1 MSVDEL
7 INELLEDP
15 NFRKEFYKKDLAF
28 EISEMIIDLRIKL
41 GLTQSKLAKK
51 IGTQQSS
58 IARLERGN
66 FLPSLSFLMKIAKA
80 LNIDLISPKFS
91 ILEKKDSFTNSE
103 SYNCPVYNKEMKSE
117 MQYFIPTIPEG
128 NKYLSININNKIY
141 ET

>member
-7 INELLEDP
+7 INELLEDS

-80 LNIDLISPKFS
+80 LNIDLIPPKFS
-91 ILEKKDSFTNSE
+91 ILEKKDSFANSE
-103 SYNCPVYNKEMKSE
+103 SYNCTTYDRE
-117 MQYFIPTIPEG
+117 IIPEM
-128 NKYLSININNKIY
+128 NFYLSTILDKSKIFINQY
-141 ET
+141 